1 MTYDIPV
8 YSHGEINF
16 SQPFKNFY
24 TTMQY
29 TGLKDKNGEEIYEGD
44 ILYYQYKLFRNAPD
58 IKTTY
63 VVKWD
68 IDSFQ
73 GYTTRGTIGTSVRYL
88 TKDFEI
94 IGNIHQ
100 NPELLGD

>member
-1 MTYDIPV
+1 
-8 YSHGEINF
+8 
-16 SQPFKNFY
+16 
-24 TTMQY
+24 MQY

-100 NPELLGD
+100 NPELL